1 MTSNKPIKLPLSL
14 AEVDRA
20 AHLRLDDEYL
30 KTAWQSAQVL
40 QFQDEKF
47 LSIDNQVKFI
57 EGKQLGEYQSQ
68 SDYFL
73 GVDYVK
79 NSMPNSPEAKEI
91 STHYFVRNYLGDLST
106 DEDSENKSES
116 KSENK
121 SGSKSG
127 NKIVV
132 NEVANENL
140 RTLREIGA
148 FLSPRDIGLSVHAQ
162 GLANW
167 HKKHPRCSQCGAATS
182 VISGGSVRRCLIDQS
197 EHYPRTDSA
206 IIVLVKDDQDRVLLG
221 RQKVWPKNRFSTFAG
236 FVEPGE
242 SFEHC
247 VVREVAEEAG
257 VKLNKINYLGSQPWP
272 FPSSLMIAFEAVT
285 ENPLDARPDGDEIE
299 EIRWFTR
306 AEMKQA
312 IIDAALILPLDIS
325 VARQMIN
332 GWYGDDAAKDLKGA
346 ESWR

>member
-1 MTSNKPIKLPLSL
+1 M

-20 AHLRLDDEYL
+20 AHLRLDEGYL
-30 KTAWQSAQVL
+30 KDAWRNAQVL

-47 LSIDNQVKFI
+47 LSNENQLQFI
-57 EGKQLGEYQSQ
+57 EGKQLGDYQSQ

-73 GVDYVK
+73 GVEYAENTNESK
-79 NSMPNSPEAKEI
+79 SSSNSSNEVSV
-91 STHYFVRNYLGDLST
+91 HYFVRNYSSEAQADKDLP
-106 DEDSENKSES
+106 
-116 KSENK
+116 
-121 SGSKSG
+121 
-127 NKIVV
+127 V
-132 NEVANENL
+132 ENL

-167 HKKHPRCSQCGAATS
+167 HKKHSRCSQCGAATT
-182 VISGGSVRRCLIDQS
+182 VISGGSVRKCLIDES

-206 IIVLVKDDQDRVLLG
+206 IIVLVKDDQDQILLG

-257 VKLNKINYLGSQPWP
+257 INLSKINYLGSQPWP

-285 ENPLDARPDGDEIE
+285 DNPTAARPDGDEIE
-299 EIRWFTR
+299 EIRWFSR

-312 IIDAALILPLDIS
+312 IIDATLILPLDIS

>member
-1 MTSNKPIKLPLSL
+1 MTSQKPIKLPLSL

-20 AHLRLDDEYL
+20 AHLRLDESYL
-30 KTAWQSAQVL
+30 KAAWKNAQVL

-47 LSIDNQVKFI
+47 LSIENQVKFVAGS
-57 EGKQLGEYQSQ
+57 ELGEYQSQ

-73 GVDYVK
+73 GVDNIENEV
-79 NSMPNSPEAKEI
+79 
-91 STHYFVRNYLGDLST
+91 STHFFVRNYS
-106 DEDSENKSES
+106 SEAQAGKELP
-116 KSENK
+116 
-121 SGSKSG
+121 
-127 NKIVV
+127 V
-132 NEVANENL
+132 ENL
-140 RTLREIGA
+140 RTLREIGS

-182 VISGGSVRRCLIDQS
+182 VISGGSVRKCLIDES

-236 FVEPGE
+236 VVEPGE

-247 VVREVAEEAG
+247 VLREVAEEAG
-257 VKLNKINYLGSQPWP
+257 INLNKINYLGSQPWP
-272 FPSSLMIAFEAVT
+272 FPSSLMIAFEAT
-285 ENPLDARPDGDEIE
+285 TDNPTAARPDGDEIE
-299 EIRWFTR
+299 EIRWFSR

-312 IIDAALILPLDIS
+312 IIDSTLILPLDIS

>member
-1 MTSNKPIKLPLSL
+1 MTSNQPIKLPLSL

-20 AHLRLDDEYL
+20 AILRLDDQYL
-30 KTAWQSAQVL
+30 KTAWQNAQVL

-47 LSIDNQVKFI
+47 LSIDNKVKFV

-79 NSMPNSPEAKEI
+79 NAMQNSSEAKEI
-91 STHYFVRNYLGDLST
+91 LTHYFVRNYSSDLGA
-106 DEDSENKSES
+106 DEDSENKIAV
-116 KSENK
+116 ND
-121 SGSKSG
+121 
-127 NKIVV
+127 VV
-132 NEVANENL
+132 NENL

-182 VISGGSVRRCLIDQS
+182 VISGGSVRKCLIDES

-247 VVREVAEEAG
+247 VLREVAEEAG
-257 VKLNKINYLGSQPWP
+257 INLNKINYLGSQPWP
-272 FPSSLMIAFEAVT
+272 FPSSLMIAFEAT
-285 ENPLDARPDGDEIE
+285 TDNPTAARPDGDEIE
-299 EIRWFTR
+299 EIRWFSR

-312 IIDAALILPLDIS
+312 IIDSTLILPLDIS

>member
-1 MTSNKPIKLPLSL
+1 MTSQKPIKLPLSL

-20 AHLRLDDEYL
+20 AHLRLDESYL
-30 KTAWQSAQVL
+30 KAAWKNAQVL

-47 LSIDNQVKFI
+47 LSNQNQVKFVVGS
-57 EGKQLGEYQSQ
+57 ELGEYQSQ

-73 GVDYVK
+73 GLDNVEDK
-79 NSMPNSPEAKEI
+79 KSA
-91 STHYFVRNYLGDLST
+91 HYFVRNYS
-106 DEDSENKSES
+106 SEAQAGKELP
-116 KSENK
+116 
-121 SGSKSG
+121 
-127 NKIVV
+127 V
-132 NEVANENL
+132 ENL

-167 HKKHPRCSQCGAATS
+167 HKKHPRCSQCGAATT
-182 VISGGSVRRCLIDQS
+182 VISGGSVRKCLIDES

-247 VVREVAEEAG
+247 VVREVGEEAG
-257 VKLNKINYLGSQPWP
+257 ITLSKINYLGSQPWP
-272 FPSSLMIAFEAVT
+272 FPSSLMIAFEAT
-285 ENPLDARPDGDEIE
+285 TDNPSAARPDGDEIE
-299 EIRWFTR
+299 EIRWFSR

-312 IIDAALILPLDIS
+312 IIDDTLILPLDIS

-332 GWYGDDAAKDLKGA
+332 GWYGDDAAIDLKGA

>member
-1 MTSNKPIKLPLSL
+1 MTSQKPIKLPLSL

-20 AHLRLDDEYL
+20 AHLRLDESYL
-30 KTAWQSAQVL
+30 KAAWRNAQVL

-47 LSIDNQVKFI
+47 LSDENQLKFVAGS
-57 EGKQLGEYQSQ
+57 ELGEYQSQ

-73 GVDYVK
+73 GV
-79 NSMPNSPEAKEI
+79 NNIENKE
-91 STHYFVRNYLGDLST
+91 TAHYFVRNFSSEAQASKDLA
-106 DEDSENKSES
+106 
-116 KSENK
+116 
-121 SGSKSG
+121 
-127 NKIVV
+127 V
-132 NEVANENL
+132 ENL
-140 RTLREIGA
+140 RTLRQIGA

-167 HKKHPRCSQCGAATS
+167 HQKHPRCSQCGAATT
-182 VISGGSVRRCLIDQS
+182 VISGGSVRKCLIDES

-247 VVREVAEEAG
+247 VVREVGEEAG
-257 VKLNKINYLGSQPWP
+257 VTLNKINYLGSQPWP
-272 FPSSLMIAFEAVT
+272 FPSSLMIAFEAT
-285 ENPLDARPDGDEIE
+285 TDNPGAARPDGDEIE
-299 EIRWFTR
+299 EIRWFSR

-312 IIDAALILPLDIS
+312 IIDATLILPLDIS

>member
-1 MTSNKPIKLPLSL
+1 M

-20 AHLRLDDEYL
+20 AHLRLDESYL
-30 KTAWQSAQVL
+30 QAAWKNAKVL

-47 LSIDNQVKFI
+47 LAIDNQLQIVDGN
-57 EGKQLGEYQSQ
+57 ELGDYQPQ

-73 GVDYVK
+73 GVEYVQ
-79 NSMPNSPEAKEI
+79 STIPNSSAEKEI
-91 STHYFVRNYLGDLST
+91 SAHFFVRNYS
-106 DEDSENKSES
+106 SEVQAGKELPTES
-116 KSENK
+116 
-121 SGSKSG
+121 
-127 NKIVV
+127 
-132 NEVANENL
+132 L

-167 HKKHPRCSQCGAATS
+167 HKKHPRCSQCGAATT
-182 VISGGSVRRCLIDQS
+182 VISGGSVRKCLIDES

-206 IIVLVKDDQDRVLLG
+206 IIVLVKDDQDRILLG

-257 VKLNKINYLGSQPWP
+257 INLTKINYLGSQPWP
-272 FPSSLMIAFEAVT
+272 FPSSLMIAFEAIT
-285 ENPLDARPDGDEIE
+285 DNPAAARPDGDEIE
-299 EIRWFTR
+299 EIRWFSR
-306 AEMKQA
+306 SEMKQA
-312 IIDAALILPLDIS
+312 IIDSTLILPLEIS

-332 GWYGDDAAKDLKGA
+332 GWYGNDAAKDLKGA

>member
-20 AHLRLDDEYL
+20 AHLRLDDQYL
-30 KTAWQSAQVL
+30 KTAWQTAQVL

-47 LSIDNQVKFI
+47 LSVDNQVKFV

-73 GVDYVK
+73 GVTYMKDTDA
-79 NSMPNSPEAKEI
+79 NSTSINGVSA
-91 STHYFVRNYLGDLST
+91 HFFVRNY
-106 DEDSENKSES
+106 
-116 KSENK
+116 
-121 SGSKSG
+121 SGEAQADK
-127 NKIVV
+127 NLP
-132 NEVANENL
+132 AENL

-182 VISGGSVRRCLIDQS
+182 VISGGAVRKCLIDES

-206 IIVLVKDDQDRVLLG
+206 IIVLVKDHQDRVLLG

-257 VKLNKINYLGSQPWP
+257 IKLSKINYLGSQPWP

-285 ENPLDARPDGDEIE
+285 DNPNDARPDGDEIE

-312 IIDAALILPLDIS
+312 IIDATLILPLDIS

-332 GWYGDDAAKDLKGA
+332 GWYGDDAEKDLKGS

>member
-1 MTSNKPIKLPLSL
+1 MTSHKPIKLPLSM

-20 AHLRLDDEYL
+20 AHLRLDDQYL
-30 KTAWQSAQVL
+30 KTAWHRAQVL

-47 LSIDNQVKFI
+47 LSTENQVRFV
-57 EGKQLGEYQSQ
+57 EGKELGEYQSQ

-73 GVDYVK
+73 GVDYVR
-79 NSMPNSPEAKEI
+79 SALQDSSETKEI
-91 STHYFVRNYLGDLST
+91 TTHYFVRNYIGDLAT
-106 DEDSENKSES
+106 DEDSGNKSE
-116 KSENK
+116 NQM
-121 SGSKSG
+121 
-127 NKIVV
+127 VV
-132 NEVANENL
+132 NGVANENL

-148 FLSPRDIGLSVHAQ
+148 FLSPRDIGLAVHAQ
-162 GLANW
+162 ALANW
-167 HKKHPRCSQCGAATS
+167 HRKHPRCSLCGAATT
-182 VISGGSVRRCLIDQS
+182 VISGGSVRKCLIDES

-206 IIVLVKDDQDRVLLG
+206 IIVLVKDEQDRVLLG

-247 VVREVAEEAG
+247 VVREVSEEAG
-257 VKLNKINYLGSQPWP
+257 VKLNKISYLGSQPWP

-312 IIDAALILPLDIS
+312 IIDGNLILPLDIS

-332 GWYGDDAAKDLKGA
+332 GWYGQDAARDLKGS

>member
-20 AHLRLDDEYL
+20 AHLRLDDQYL
-30 KTAWQSAQVL
+30 KTAWQTAQVL

-47 LSIDNQVKFI
+47 LSIDNQVKFV

-73 GVDYVK
+73 GIDPGNEVSV
-79 NSMPNSPEAKEI
+79 
-91 STHYFVRNYLGDLST
+91 HYFVRNYSGEAQAGNDLP
-106 DEDSENKSES
+106 
-116 KSENK
+116 
-121 SGSKSG
+121 
-127 NKIVV
+127 V
-132 NEVANENL
+132 ENL

-182 VISGGSVRRCLIDQS
+182 VISGGSVRKCLIDES

-247 VVREVAEEAG
+247 VAREVAEEAG
-257 VKLNKINYLGSQPWP
+257 IKLNKINYLGSQPWP

-285 ENPLDARPDGDEIE
+285 DNPKDARPDGDEIE

-312 IIDAALILPLDIS
+312 IIDSTLILPLDIS

>member
-20 AHLRLDDEYL
+20 AHLRLDDQYL
-30 KTAWQSAQVL
+30 KTAWQTAQVL

-47 LSIDNQVKFI
+47 LSIDNQVKFV

-73 GVDYVK
+73 GVDYVQNAMQ
-79 NSMPNSPEAKEI
+79 NSSEAKEI
-91 STHYFVRNYLGDLST
+91 STHYFVRNYSGDLSA
-106 DEDSENKSES
+106 DEDSENKS
-116 KSENK
+116 
-121 SGSKSG
+121 G
-127 NKIVV
+127 NKIAV
-132 NEVANENL
+132 NEVANVNL

-182 VISGGSVRRCLIDQS
+182 VISGGSVRRCLIDES

-312 IIDAALILPLDIS
+312 IIDATLILPLDIS

>member
-1 MTSNKPIKLPLSL
+1 MTSQKPIKLPLSM

-20 AHLRLDDEYL
+20 AHLRLDESYL
-30 KTAWQSAQVL
+30 KDAWKNAKVL

-47 LSIDNQVKFI
+47 LSNDNQLQFV
-57 EGKQLGEYQSQ
+57 EGEQLGDYQSQ

-73 GVDYVK
+73 GVDYLE
-79 NSMPNSPEAKEI
+79 NAQPNISSEREI
-91 STHYFVRNYLGDLST
+91 SAHYFVRNY
-106 DEDSENKSES
+106 
-116 KSENK
+116 
-121 SGSKSG
+121 
-127 NKIVV
+127 V
-132 NEVANENL
+132 NEDLPVENL

-167 HKKHPRCSQCGAATS
+167 HKKHPRCSQCGAATT
-182 VISGGSVRRCLIDQS
+182 VISGGSVRRCLIDES

-206 IIVLVKDDQDRVLLG
+206 IIVLVKDDQDRILLG

-257 VKLNKINYLGSQPWP
+257 INLTKIIYLGSQPWP

-285 ENPLDARPDGDEIE
+285 DNPTAARPDGDEIE
-299 EIRWFTR
+299 EIRWFSRT
-306 AEMKQA
+306 EMKQA
-312 IIDAALILPLDIS
+312 IIDATLILPLDIS

-332 GWYGDDAAKDLKGA
+332 GWYGDDAVKDLKGA

>member
-20 AHLRLDDEYL
+20 AHLRMDESYL
-30 KTAWQSAQVL
+30 KAAWKNAQVL

-47 LSIDNQVKFI
+47 LSIETQVKFVAGS
-57 EGKQLGEYQSQ
+57 ELGEYQSQ

-73 GVDYVK
+73 GVD
-79 NSMPNSPEAKEI
+79 NIENKE
-91 STHYFVRNYLGDLST
+91 TTNYFVRNYS
-106 DEDSENKSES
+106 SEAQADKELP
-116 KSENK
+116 
-121 SGSKSG
+121 
-127 NKIVV
+127 I
-132 NEVANENL
+132 ENL
-140 RTLREIGA
+140 RTLREIGS

-182 VISGGSVRRCLIDQS
+182 VISGGSVRRCLIDES

-247 VVREVAEEAG
+247 VLREVAEEAG
-257 VKLNKINYLGSQPWP
+257 INLNKINYLGSQPWP
-272 FPSSLMIAFEAVT
+272 FPSSLMIAFEAT
-285 ENPLDARPDGDEIE
+285 TDNPTAARPDGDEIE
-299 EIRWFTR
+299 EIRWFSR

-312 IIDAALILPLDIS
+312 IIDSTLILPLDIS

-332 GWYGDDAAKDLKGA
+332 GWYGDDAAKDLKGS

>member
-1 MTSNKPIKLPLSL
+1 MTSQKPIKLPLSM

-20 AHLRLDDEYL
+20 GHLRLDEGYL
-30 KTAWQSAQVL
+30 KTAWQNAKVL

-47 LSIDNQVKFI
+47 LSNDNQLHFV
-57 EGKQLGEYQSQ
+57 EGNQLGDYQSQ

-73 GVDYVK
+73 GVEYAENTNEGK
-79 NSMPNSPEAKEI
+79 SANNLINSDNEVSV
-91 STHYFVRNYLGDLST
+91 HYFVRNYSNEAQTDKDLP
-106 DEDSENKSES
+106 
-116 KSENK
+116 
-121 SGSKSG
+121 
-127 NKIVV
+127 V
-132 NEVANENL
+132 ENL

-167 HKKHPRCSQCGAATS
+167 HKKHPRCSQCGAATT
-182 VISGGSVRRCLIDQS
+182 VISGGSVRKCLIDES

-206 IIVLVKDDQDRVLLG
+206 IIVLVKDDQDRILLG

-257 VKLNKINYLGSQPWP
+257 VNLNKINYLGSQPWP

-285 ENPLDARPDGDEIE
+285 ENPTSARPDGDEIE
-299 EIRWFTR
+299 EIRWFSR

-312 IIDAALILPLDIS
+312 ILDATLILPLEIS

-332 GWYGDDAAKDLKGA
+332 GWYGDGAAKDLKGA

>member
-20 AHLRLDDEYL
+20 AHLRLDDQYL
-30 KTAWQSAQVL
+30 KTAWQTAQVL

-47 LSIDNQVKFI
+47 LSIDNQVKFV

-68 SDYFL
+68 IDYFL

-79 NSMPNSPEAKEI
+79 NTKQNSTEAKEI
-91 STHYFVRNYLGDLST
+91 STHYFVRNYLGDLGT
-106 DEDSENKSES
+106 
-116 KSENK
+116 
-121 SGSKSG
+121 
-127 NKIVV
+127 
-132 NEVANENL
+132 NENL
-140 RTLREIGA
+140 QTLREIGA

-197 EHYPRTDSA
+197 AHYPRTDSA

-312 IIDAALILPLDIS
+312 IIDATLILPLDIS